1 MPLILAEECAKTLQ
15 IIQAI
20 SDRHT
25 IGLLEASRTFGF
37 ARRLPLPTL
46 NHGIT
51 HSLIAKITSGGT
63 SRNVVRD
70 SSYNTGVARP
80 VRWRA

>member
-1 MPLILAEECAKTLQ
+1 MTSKDKVWLVDDLP
-15 IIQAI
+15 
-20 SDRHT
+20 RN
-25 IGLLEASRTFGF
+25 LETFRRNHKDDFAVETF

-46 NHGIT
+46 NHGMT

-70 SSYNTGVARP
+70 SSYNIGVARP
-80 VRWRA
+80 VRWAN